1 VAGIFEDIRIA
12 AFTWAIVGPLIV
24 KYFADY
30 GATVIRIESSLRPC
44 TLRTTPPFK
53 GGEIGIDRSGYF
65 AHTNANQYS
74 MSLNLSHPRARE
86 VAKRLVSNVD
96 IVVENFT
103 PGVMEKWGLTYDELA
118 KVKPELIMLQS
129 SSLGETGPYAK
140 RSGFGM
146 LLDGLAGFSNLIG
159 WPEQEPQP
167 VGIPYCD
174 VIGPPFA
181 ASALIAALLYKRKT
195 GKGQLIEVS
204 QLETALQFL
213 APYVLEYTANG
224 KVSCRTGNS
233 SSSAVPHGVYPC
245 KGNDRWCVIAVFG
258 DDEWRSFCQV
268 IGEAEWVTDA
278 RFATFLARKKNEAEL
293 DELISQWTQALTPEK
308 VASRLQRAGVA
319 AGVVANA
326 ADLYSDPQLR
336 HRKHFCVL
344 KHKELGDFSYVGQP
358 AMLSETPHSVTRP
371 SPCLGEHTEQVCR
384 EILGM
389 GDDEFVEL
397 LSDGVFE

>member
-1 VAGIFEDIRIA
+1 MFGDIRIA

-30 GATVIRIESSLRPC
+30 GATVIRIESTSRPC

-53 GGEIGIDRSGYF
+53 GERVGFDRSGYF
-65 AHTNANQYS
+65 AHTNSNQFS
-74 MSLNLSHPRARE
+74 MSLNMSHPRARE

-103 PGVMEKWGLTYDELA
+103 PGVMEKWGLTYEELA
-118 KVKPELIMLQS
+118 KVKPDLIMLRS
-129 SSLGETGPYAK
+129 SSLGKTGPYAE

-167 VGIPYCD
+167 IGIPYCD

-181 ASALIAALLYKRKT
+181 ASALIAALLYKRRT
-195 GKGQLIEVS
+195 GKGQLIDIS
-204 QLETALQFL
+204 QLEAAIQFL
-213 APYVLEYTANG
+213 APSILDYTANG
-224 KVSCRTGNS
+224 KVGSRTGNS

-245 KGNDRWCVIAVFG
+245 KGKDCWCAIAVFG
-258 DDEWRSFCQV
+258 DDEWDSFCQV
-268 IGEAEWVTDA
+268 VGKPEWATDPK
-278 RFATFLARKKNEAEL
+278 FATFLARKRNEAEL
-293 DELISQWTQALTPEK
+293 DDLISQWTRAYKAEEVMSK
-308 VASRLQRAGVA
+308 LQRAGVA

-336 HRKHFCVL
+336 HRKHFWLL

-358 AMLSETPHSVTRP
+358 SILSETPYSIARP
-371 SPCLGEHTEQVCR
+371 SPCLGEHTEQVCT
-384 EILGM
+384 EIIGM
-389 GDDEFVEL
+389 SDDEFVEL
-397 LSDGVFE
+397 LTDGVFE

>member
-1 VAGIFEDIRIA
+1 MAGIFEDIRIA

-146 LLDGLAGFSNLIG
+146 LLDGLAGFPNFIG
-159 WPEQEPQP
+159 WPGQEPQP
-167 VGIPYCD
+167 IGIPYCD

-181 ASALIAALLYKRKT
+181 ASALIAALLYKRRT
-195 GKGQLIEVS
+195 GKGQLIDVS
-204 QLETALQFL
+204 QLEAAIQFL
-213 APYVLEYTANG
+213 APSVLEYTANG
-224 KVSCRTGNS
+224 KVSNRTGNS

-245 KGNDRWCVIAVFG
+245 KGEDRWCALAVFG

-268 IGEAEWVTDA
+268 VGKPEWLTA
-278 RFATFLARKKNEAEL
+278 TKFATFLARKRNEAEL
-293 DELISQWTQALTPEK
+293 NDLIGQWTQAYTAEEVMSK
-308 VASRLQRAGVA
+308 LQRAGITS
-319 AGVVANA
+319 GVVANA
-326 ADLYSDPQLR
+326 ADLYSDPQLK
-336 HRKHFCVL
+336 HRKHFRLL
-344 KHKELGDFSYVGQP
+344 KHKELGDFSYAGEP
-358 AMLSETPHSVTRP
+358 SILSETPYSIDRP
-371 SPCLGEHTEQVCR
+371 SPCLGEHTEKVCA

-389 GDDEFVEL
+389 SDDEFVEL
-397 LSDGVFE
+397 LTEGVFE